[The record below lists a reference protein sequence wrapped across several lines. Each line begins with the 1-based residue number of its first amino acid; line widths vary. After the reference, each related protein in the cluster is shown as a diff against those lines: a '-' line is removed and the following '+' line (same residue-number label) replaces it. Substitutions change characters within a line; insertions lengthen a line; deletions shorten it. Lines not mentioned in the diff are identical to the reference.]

1 MAISPRTFFHRGNIC
16 GLSYFV
22 LLLSGEK
29 RRRCERI
36 QTGVLTP
43 GTGTSTK
50 RKPQRGDRT
59 FNYFVNSIL
68 KTLSPLWGFRFVV
81 ALLPGVGFRFVV
93 ALLPGVTP
101 PSVFCRLFETLGQAP
116 LNCLSSVKP
125 SNRRISRG
133 ALVFPRTA
141 ILCLFHRDSYRLAW
155 FYFCRLDGLAV
166 LFYSDGQFTATGTLD
181 VDIERLVRAGIDVLE

>member
-1 MAISPRTFFHRGNIC
+1 MATSTRTFFHRGNFC
-16 GLSYFV
+16 RLSYFV

-81 ALLPGVGFRFVV
+81 ALLPG
-93 ALLPGVTP
+93 ATP

-125 SNRRISRG
+125 NNRRISRG
-133 ALVFPRTA
+133 ALVFPRTTI
-141 ILCLFHRDSYRLAW
+141 ILLISLRL
-155 FYFCRLDGLAV
+155 L
-166 LFYSDGQFTATGTLD
+166 SS
-181 VDIERLVRAGIDVLE
+181 RLVLL